1 MFAAATSSTRPR
13 PAPGRRLHV
22 AVFSL
27 LLLTV
32 ASCGGGGAT
41 PKSESVT
48 SGVTSSPAT
57 TSLPLQSMGLAIGGD
72 VQSRATDVV
81 RVAITPQ
88 QLAEISRLCDRVVEV
103 APDDCGNRIKDV
115 FSAAMAEAKAA
126 SRAPDAKQADC
137 PPKAICMALKLL
149 SSTPSAGASTPTPA
163 QRYFVVITDDRPGES
178 LCAAE
183 PTHTCLRVGAKS
195 TDVFL
200 AGTARSSPPSVKP
213 STSASPSSP
222 VASTRS
228 QTPTAAVSSSR
239 PGTATSSNSA
249 SAKPS
254 AAATRSP

>member
-126 SRAPDAKQADC
+126 ASRSPDAKQADC
-137 PPKAICMALKLL
+137 PICMTLKLVVD
-149 SSTPSAGASTPTPA
+149 PQCGGINPHVCA
-163 QRYFVVITDDRPGES
+163 QPYDFVVITDDRPDES

-195 TDVFL
+195 TDVLL

>member
-41 PKSESVT
+41 SKSESAT

-57 TSLPLQSMGLAIGGD
+57 TSLPLQSTGLAIGGD

-103 APDDCGNRIKDV
+103 AADDCGNKINDV
-115 FSAAMAEAKAA
+115 LVS
-126 SRAPDAKQADC
+126 AKQADC
-137 PPKAICMALKLL
+137 PPEAICMTLKSL
-149 SSTPSAGASTPTPA
+149 SSTE
-163 QRYFVVITDDRPGES
+163 FVVITDDRPDES